1 MIQVL
6 AEIIT
11 SVYVPFTVQVCDLP
25 EIHMYKIHCQVLKW
39 SHIYC
44 KFKVGEPKLKPDN
57 FHYLVF

>member
-6 AEIIT
+6 SEIIT

-25 EIHMYKIHCQVLKW
+25 EIDMCKFHCQILKW

-44 KFKVGEPKLKPDN
+44 KFKVGEPNLN
-57 FHYLVF
+57 LNR